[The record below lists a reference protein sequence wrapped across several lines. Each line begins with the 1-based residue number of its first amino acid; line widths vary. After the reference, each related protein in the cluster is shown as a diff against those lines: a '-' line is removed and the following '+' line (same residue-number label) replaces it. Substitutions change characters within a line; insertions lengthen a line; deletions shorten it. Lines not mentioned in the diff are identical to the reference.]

1 MKFKKGKSGNPR
13 GRPKLCNLNIKDMAA
28 RGSIRAYKLLWQSVQ
43 KGEPW
48 AIDIFFRYFV
58 LNDMVITEVLD
69 HDQDHLFYET
79 PNLS

>member
-13 GRPKLCNLNIKDMAA
+13 GRPKLEKLNINEMAA
-28 RGSIRAYKLLWQSVQ
+28 RDSVKAYKLLWRSVQ

-48 AIDIFFRYFV
+48 AMDIFFRHFV
-58 LNDMVITEVLD
+58 TEDIVISNDNKDRLLSGI
-69 HDQDHLFYET
+69 

>member
-13 GRPKLCNLNIKDMAA
+13 GRPKLENLNINEMAA
-28 RGSIRAYKLLWQSVQ
+28 RDSVKAYKLLWRSVQ

-48 AIDIFFRYFV
+48 AMDIFFRHFV
-58 LNDMVITEVLD
+58 TEDIVISNDNKDRLLSGI
-69 HDQDHLFYET
+69 

>member
-1 MKFKKGKSGNPR
+1 MKFKKGKSWNPR

-28 RGSIRAYKLLWQSVQ
+28 RDSIRAYKLLWQSVQ

-48 AIDIFFRYFV
+48 AIDIFFRYFI

-69 HDQDHLFYET
+69 HDQDPIFYET

>member
-13 GRPKLCNLNIKDMAA
+13 GRPKLENLNINEMAA
-28 RGSIRAYKLLWQSVQ
+28 RDSGKAYKLLWRSVQ

-48 AIDIFFRYFV
+48 AMDIFFRHFV
-58 LNDMVITEVLD
+58 TEDIVISNDN
-69 HDQDHLFYET
+69 QDHLPSGI